1 MVVNINYYLMLFRFA
16 NIHFFLVYKKRL
28 CVEKYTTS
36 FIFCKEL
43 GLFTET
49 KLFNDSAVT
58 LDVDLFEVIKHSTTF
73 TYKHF

>member
-16 NIHFFLVYKKRL
+16 NIHFFSCIKKRL
-28 CVEKYTTS
+28 CIEKYTTS

-43 GLFTET
+43 ELFTKT

-58 LDVDLFEVIKHSTTF
+58 LNVDLF
-73 TYKHF
+73 

>member
-1 MVVNINYYLMLFRFA
+1 MLFRFA

-28 CVEKYTTS
+28 CIEKYTTS

-43 GLFTET
+43 ELFTKT

-58 LDVDLFEVIKHSTTF
+58 LNVDLF
-73 TYKHF
+73 